1 MKIRPQTA
9 DVAILREM
17 GHRLYRRRLEYNLT
31 QADLANEAGV
41 SKRTIERL
49 EAGESAQL
57 YNLIRVLRALS
68 LTENIDALVPE
79 PMPSPMQQLKLKGKS
94 RKRAS
99 GTQVR
104 EATGEWNWDDD
115 L

>member
-1 MKIRPQTA
+1 MKIHAQTT
-9 DVAILREM
+9 DGAILREM
-17 GHRLYRRRLEYNLT
+17 GNRLCRRRLEYNLT
-31 QADLANEAGV
+31 QANLAIEAGV

-68 LTENIDALVPE
+68 LAENIDALVPE
-79 PMPSPMQQLKLKGKS
+79 PLPSPMQQFKLRGKS

-99 GTQVR
+99 GTR
-104 EATGEWNWDDD
+104 IRKSTGEWTWDDD